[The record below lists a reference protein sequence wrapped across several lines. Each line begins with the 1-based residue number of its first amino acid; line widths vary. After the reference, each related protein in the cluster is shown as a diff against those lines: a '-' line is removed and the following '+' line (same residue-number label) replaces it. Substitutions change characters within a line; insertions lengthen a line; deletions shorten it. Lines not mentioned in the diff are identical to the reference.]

1 MNREA
6 LQPRAMISQSH
17 EPAKGILCA
26 VISSDMLFGLFV
38 PGVPVDGVPVDGV
51 VPEVGEMV
59 GVMPGVGFAGVGD
72 GALVAVG

>member
-1 MNREA
+1 MNRAE

-38 PGVPVDGVPVDGV
+38 PGVPVDGV
-51 VPEVGEMV
+51 VPEVGEIV

-72 GALVAVG
+72 GTLVAVG